1 MRRQP
6 AWIAGSRV
14 LAVVALVTLIVVP
27 ALVPRAAAG
36 EPGERPFLQL
46 HIETITPD
54 AVTTTSEPI
63 VTVAGTVTNV
73 GDRPVRDIVVRLEH
87 APAVTSSTGLRTDL
101 TGGVEQYQP
110 VADFVTVAPELAQGQ
125 HVPFVLSYPVR
136 SAELPSLR
144 IDQPGIYPA
153 LVNVNGTPDYGAP
166 ARLDDARFLLPVLGV
181 PADPAMQVDDSV
193 SAVVPPDTSRPV
205 RVTMLWPLADKPRL
219 AAGVPGGTTPV
230 RLTDDELATSLAAG
244 GRLDTLLSAV
254 DFAIS
259 PAVDPDGQTRG
270 ALCLAVDPDLLVT
283 VNAMTA
289 GYVVNDDPEGGL
301 NSPTHPGTGQD
312 AAVNWLGKL
321 RTLAQ
326 RSCVT
331 PTVYAQADLGALAR
345 VGDPGLST
353 TATTGAA
360 DIVDQILGVASTRG
374 ATIVGDGALTGPAVR
389 LLSAQGPTVA
399 IAAGESVAQDATAG
413 DSSTVDLAP
422 RRYDANVVAAPF
434 DPAVGA
440 ALAGAGTLP
449 VTPSYLDPSLGVP
462 LAHDSPIARR
472 EDALAAVLWRALRP
486 QVEPRTE
493 ILVPPL
499 SWNLAPDEAQSILS
513 TLASSIRSGLA
524 VPRPLSSVLAES
536 DAVAPSDVQPLPPDT
551 LGNPRAFIDAG
562 VTASV
567 ANGTGRLW
575 GLTTALTVDPRTG
588 LTGTQYTAPLRE
600 DMLRALSQS
609 VPPNARNG
617 LAAQRVGVV
626 DDTVGDLLRAVTIV
640 NPGGSYTLATERSPL
655 PLALRND
662 LPVPIRVKLDVDA
675 PPGMTVSDMGEIELP
690 PASCPCACR
699 SRSTSRSASPWTSPC
714 RPLTGCPS
722 ASPCGCRCTP
732 TPTARCCSSSRCPR
746 VRSLSCLPVGGCGT
760 GSAGNPTVP
769 TSTAPGDVGT
779 ARPARIPSTSRSPI
793 PRTTREHDPA
803 AGPTTPG
810 AAVPAWPSASPRAP
824 ASASADPTEPGAAS
838 ARGQARTHRR
848 RGGLAIVG
856 HGPGHVGQSHHGLL
870 PDRSAR
876 RDSRCGAVEFVLGGQ
891 PAPEHDRR
899 AGARGHVHRD
909 LRTGACQGRT

>member
-1 MRRQP
+1 MRRPP

-54 AVTTTSEPI
+54 AVTTTSEPF
-63 VTVAGTVTNV
+63 VTVSGTVTNV

-136 SAELPSLR
+136 SAELPSLS

-181 PADPAMQVDDSV
+181 PADPATQVDDSV

-259 PAVDPDGQTRG
+259 PAVDPGGQTRG

-321 RTLAQ
+321 RALAQ
-326 RSCVT
+326 RSCVA

-374 ATIVGDGALTGPAVR
+374 ATIVGDGALSGPAVR

-524 VPRPLSSVLAES
+524 VPRPLSAVLAES

-562 VTASV
+562 VTASI

-675 PPGMTVSDMGEIELP
+675 PPGMTVGDMGEIELP
-690 PASCPCACR
+690 PGFL
-699 SRSTSRSASPWTSPC
+699 
-714 RPLTGCPS
+714 PL
-722 ASPCGCRCTP
+722 
-732 TPTARCCSSSRCPR
+732 R
-746 VRSLSCLPVGGCGT
+746 VPIEVHFTQRVAVDVTLQTTDGLPLGEPVRLSVHSNAYGKVLFFIT
-760 GSAGNPTVP
+760 LSAGAVLVLLAGRRLWHRFRGQPDRADLDRP
-769 TSTAPGDVGT
+769 RRREDGA
-779 ARPARIPSTSRSPI
+779 ARPDPLDVALAHSPD
-793 PRTTREHDPA
+793 DP
-803 AGPTTPG
+803 
-810 AAVPAWPSASPRAP
+810 
-824 ASASADPTEPGAAS
+824 
-838 ARGQARTHRR
+838 
-848 RGGLAIVG
+848 
-856 HGPGHVGQSHHGLL
+856 
-870 PDRSAR
+870 
-876 RDSRCGAVEFVLGGQ
+876 
-891 PAPEHDRR
+891 
-899 AGARGHVHRD
+899 
-909 LRTGACQGRT
+909 